1 MDNRIVT
8 VIAAV
13 IVIPI
18 ILVGYLVV
26 SERLISLLPRRVQPR
41 IRPYVWIFP
50 AVAFA
55 TVFMVIPTINTIIL
69 SFQDRKSENFVG
81 LANYIYFFTNPSTTG
96 SLKNSLLWLV
106 FFTGGVVIGGLLI
119 AVLFDRVR
127 YESAAKLA
135 VFLPLPI
142 SAVAASII
150 WKFMFEYQPAGSVQT
165 GTLNALIGVV
175 GLGPVAWLVE
185 STTNN
190 PALIF
195 VGIWISTGFAMVILS
210 SSLKAISAEL
220 LEAARLDGAS
230 ELQVLRTIIVPLL
243 LPTLTVITT
252 TMVITALKVFDIVY
266 VLTAGAYD
274 TDVIASQMFTQLTGA
289 GHYGR
294 ASAVGVILLIA
305 VIPLLV
311 INVRRFRREEAMR

>member
-1 MDNRIVT
+1 MDSRIVT
-8 VIAAV
+8 VIGAAV
-13 IVIPI
+13 GIPLVLAGYLLLTER
-18 ILVGYLVV
+18 LVGFFPT
-26 SERLISLLPRRVQPR
+26 RTQRRV
-41 IRPYVWIFP
+41 RPYFWIFP

-55 TVFMVIPTINTIIL
+55 TVFMVIPTLNTIVL
-69 SFQDRKSENFVG
+69 SFMDRRSQNFTG
-81 LANYIYFFTNPSTTG
+81 LANYQYFVTNPDTLG
-96 SLKNSLLWLV
+96 ALKNSALWLV
-106 FFTGGVVIGGLLI
+106 FFTGGVVVFGLLI
-119 AVLFDRVR
+119 AVLFDRIR
-127 YESAAKLA
+127 YEPAAKLA

-150 WKFMFEYQPAGSVQT
+150 WKFMFDYQPGGTVQT
-165 GTLNALIGVV
+165 GTLNAIIGTF
-175 GLGPVAWLVE
+175 GIGPVAWLVE
-185 STTNN
+185 SATNN
-190 PALIF
+190 AALMF

-210 SSLKAISAEL
+210 SSLKAISPEL

-230 ELQVLRTIIVPLL
+230 EVQVLRRVIIPLL

-252 TMVITALKVFDIVY
+252 TMIIVALKVFVIVY

-294 ASAVGVILLIA
+294 ASAVGVVLLIA

-311 INVRRFRREEAMR
+311 INVRRFRKEEAMR